1 MSVFETD
8 QIDTMGVV
16 NGNLELL
23 IIDTCNWEFEEEHF
37 ERAYEESEI
46 EEVLKQVGFTLLGKF
61 DGYNRDE
68 VQQESER
75 ILYVVGKNMEV

>member
-1 MSVFETD
+1 MFLTFFVKEK
-8 QIDTMGVV
+8 
-16 NGNLELL
+16 NELY
-23 IIDTCNWEFEEEHF
+23 ERFEEEHF